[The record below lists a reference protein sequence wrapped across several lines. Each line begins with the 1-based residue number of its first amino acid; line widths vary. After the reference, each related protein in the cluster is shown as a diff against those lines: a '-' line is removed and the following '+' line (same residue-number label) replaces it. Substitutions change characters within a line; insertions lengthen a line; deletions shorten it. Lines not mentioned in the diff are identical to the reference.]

1 MPQTVIM
8 LHELTR
14 LDLETLKHMYAGE
27 ADKLKTSL
35 LNGATWEE
43 VQEYRHRVIRLEA
56 ALYQKIRSGN
66 LNPAE
71 FSNEFSKSPYPHEV

>member
-1 MPQTVIM
+1 M
-8 LHELTR
+8 LNELTR
-14 LDLETLKHMYAGE
+14 LDLDTLKQMYASE

-35 LNGATWEE
+35 LNGAAWEE
-43 VQEYRHRVIRLEA
+43 VQDYRHRVTRLEA

-71 FSNEFSKSPYPHEV
+71 FSNEFTESPFPNEV

>member
-1 MPQTVIM
+1 MEN
-8 LHELTR
+8 ELTR
-14 LDLETLKHMYAGE
+14 LSLETLKYMYAGE
-27 ADKLKTSL
+27 ADRLKTSL

-56 ALYQKIRSGN
+56 ALYQKIRSEN

-71 FSNEFSKSPYPHEV
+71 FRNEFSESPYPGEV

>member
-1 MPQTVIM
+1 MEN
-8 LHELTR
+8 ELTR
-14 LDLETLKHMYAGE
+14 LDLDTLKHMYAGE

-43 VQEYRHRVIRLEA
+43 VQEYRHRVTRLEA
-56 ALYQKIRSGN
+56 ALYHKIRSGN

-71 FSNEFSKSPYPHEV
+71 FSNEFTESPFPNEV

>member
-1 MPQTVIM
+1 MEN
-8 LHELTR
+8 ELTR

-43 VQEYRHRVIRLEA
+43 VQEYRHRVTRLEA
-56 ALYQKIRSGN
+56 ALYYKIRTGN

-71 FSNEFSKSPYPHEV
+71 FRNEFSESPYPGEV

>member
-1 MPQTVIM
+1 MDN
-8 LHELTR
+8 ELTR
-14 LDLETLKHMYAGE
+14 LDLDTLKNMYAGE

-71 FSNEFSKSPYPHEV
+71 FSNEFTESPFPSEV